1 MGLYDYEWFKSGFLS
16 MSGIDLNSYKE
27 GQMKRRIDNFLK
39 KHQVD
44 DYNTFLSLLRQ
55 DTEIHDSFITYL
67 TINVSCLLYTSDAA
81 DEL

>member
-55 DTEIHDSFITYL
+55 DT
-67 TINVSCLLYTSDAA
+67 
-81 DEL
+81 

>member
-44 DYNTFLSLLRQ
+44 DYNTFLS
-55 DTEIHDSFITYL
+55 F
-67 TINVSCLLYTSDAA
+67 
-81 DEL
+81 